1 MGYILRAN
9 VSKDT
14 KQKAIW
20 WYFNDWMEKVGNEY
34 KHIGMKFANNANE
47 GKQALNEEAENY
59 AKNYVDG
66 QDNASIED
74 LTDKANIK

>member
-34 KHIGMKFANNANE
+34 KHIGIN
-47 GKQALNEEAENY
+47 
-59 AKNYVDG
+59 
-66 QDNASIED
+66 SI
-74 LTDKANIK
+74 LISIWAYLAR